1 MSKNYYSDGNTLDL
15 TAPAGGVVSGVPVKI
30 GSIIAVAQVTAAAGL
45 PFTGKVN
52 GCWNIVKV
60 AGQAWATGDVV
71 YWDDAA
77 KNFTKTA
84 GALQKAGVV
93 VADQLAGDVVGKV
106 RLIPTI

>member
-1 MSKNYYSDGNTLDL
+1 MSKNYHSDGNTLDL
-15 TAPAGGVVSGVPVKI
+15 IAPAGGVVSGAPVKI
-30 GSIIAVAQVTAAAGL
+30 GSIIAVPQITAAAGQ
-45 PFTGKVN
+45 PFAGRVN

-93 VADQLAGDVVGKV
+93 IADQLAADVAGKV
-106 RLIPTI
+106 RLMPTI